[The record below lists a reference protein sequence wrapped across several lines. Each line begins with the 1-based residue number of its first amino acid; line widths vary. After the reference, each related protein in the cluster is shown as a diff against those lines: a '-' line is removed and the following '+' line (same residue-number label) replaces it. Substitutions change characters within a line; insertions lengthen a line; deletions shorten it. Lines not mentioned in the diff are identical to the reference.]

1 MQQNSR
7 EMLDT
12 IQQMREKMIES
23 AKAYGL
29 DGEETI
35 ECSQELDKLIFEY
48 QCLSKETRK
57 IKKESNTVRKQP
69 MFMWPNHMILV

>member
-57 IKKESNTVRKQP
+57 NKKESKIVIKQP
-69 MFMWPNHMILV
+69 MFMWPNQMIYV

>member
-1 MQQNSR
+1 MQENSR

-35 ECSQELDKLIFEY
+35 ECSQELDKLIYEY
-48 QCLSKETRK
+48 QCLSKERRK
-57 IKKESNTVRKQP
+57 IKKEIKVVRKQT
-69 MFMWPNHMILV
+69 MFMWPNNMICV